1 MKSVVLFSLMCL
13 SVVAVQGVRNPGQ
26 ADINLLDEILRQ
38 ITTGILNSRSSKWKH
53 LLTYKVEK

>member
-38 ITTGILNSRSSKWKH
+38 ITTGILNSRSSKWNIF
-53 LLTYKVEK
+53 